1 MALPLAVPLVMAGA
15 GLVTKGYGAYEANK
29 RQKQAD
35 KQLAELAKKPYDQFK
50 VNPLVQRYTQ
60 MGLRDIQNPQGF
72 TGAEAAQFQQRI
84 AAGQEAARRNA
95 ISLGGS
101 SVARAVGGALNSAN
115 LAAENQ
121 FAAQGA
127 GLARSNRNLG
137 YGRFMQ
143 GAGVA
148 QGVDQMNTQQAL
160 QRRMQLEQGLGIASR
175 QAADQQRAMIQG
187 MGSDL
192 LGAGTG
198 LAANELAYSKD
209 PFGMA
214 ANAPGAAQKEYGLSN
229 RKVANIMG
237 AAEGVQTQRNAKA
250 KGFSGIPNIS
260 PDRGTRSSAAARR
273 ALRNMPP
280 IAYDESYF
288 DVSGLGQ

>member
-1 MALPLAVPLVMAGA
+1 MALLPLAVPLAMAGA
-15 GLVTKGYGAYEANK
+15 GLVTKGYGMYEANK
-29 RQKQAD
+29 RQKEAD
-35 KQLAELAKKPYDQFK
+35 KQLAELAKKPYDQYK
-50 VNPLVQRYTQ
+50 VNPLVSRYTQ
-60 MGLRDIQNPQGF
+60 MGLRDIQIPQGF

-101 SVARAVGGALNSAN
+101 SVSKAVNAALGSAN

-137 YGRFMQ
+137 YGRFIQ
-143 GAGVA
+143 GAGIA
-148 QGVDQMNTQQAL
+148 QNIQDRNIQNAL
-160 QRRMQLEQGLGIASR
+160 NRRMMLEQAYGAASR
-175 QAADQQRAMIQG
+175 QAADQQRQFIQG

-192 LGAGTG
+192 FGAGVG
-198 LAANELAYSKD
+198 LAGNELAYSKD
-209 PFGMA
+209 PFGMG
-214 ANAPGAAQKEYGLSN
+214 AN
-229 RKVANIMG
+229 R
-237 AAEGVQTQRNAKA
+237 
-250 KGFSGIPNIS
+250 
-260 PDRGTRSSAAARR
+260 AARQATR
-273 ALRNMPP
+273 TAALRNRAAMDLKNMPP

>member
-1 MALPLAVPLVMAGA
+1 MALPVAAVMAGA
-15 GLVTKGYGAYEANK
+15 GLLTKGYGIYEANK
-29 RQKQAD
+29 REKEAN

-60 MGLRDIQNPQGF
+60 MGLRDIQRPQGF

-101 SVARAVGGALNSAN
+101 SVARAVGGALGSAN

-127 GLARSNRNLG
+127 GMARSQRTLG
-137 YGRFMQ
+137 FNRFMQ

-148 QGVDQMNTQQAL
+148 QGVDQANTQQAL
-160 QRRMQLEQGLGIASR
+160 QRRMMLEQAYGAAAR
-175 QAADQQRAMIQG
+175 QAADQQRQFIQG

-192 LGAGTG
+192 FGAGVG
-198 LAANELAYSKD
+198 LAANEFAYSD
-209 PFGMA
+209 NPFGM
-214 ANAPGAAQKEYGLSN
+214 NKTAPTPTATSGVGAKKAF
-229 RKVANIMG
+229 G
-237 AAEGVQTQRNAKA
+237 AGKA
-250 KGFSGIPNIS
+250 SSSMKIPT
-260 PDRGTRSSAAARR
+260 PTP
-273 ALRNMPP
+273 PP
-280 IAYDESYF
+280 IIDINTPRGNRFKPYTKWDYDYEYNNY
-288 DVSGLGQ
+288 

>member
-1 MALPLAVPLVMAGA
+1 MALPVAAVMAGA
-15 GLVTKGYGAYEANK
+15 GLLTKGYGIYEANK
-29 RQKQAD
+29 REKEAN

-60 MGLRDIQNPQGF
+60 MGLRDIQRPQGF

-101 SVARAVGGALNSAN
+101 SVARAVGGALGSAN

-127 GLARSNRNLG
+127 GLARSQRNLG
-137 YGRFMQ
+137 FGRFMQ

-160 QRRMQLEQGLGIASR
+160 QRRMMLEQAYGAAAR

-192 LGAGTG
+192 FGAGVG
-198 LAANELAYSKD
+198 LAGNELAYSQD
-209 PFGMA
+209 PFGMG
-214 ANAPGAAQKEYGLSN
+214 ANK
-229 RKVANIMG
+229 
-237 AAEGVQTQRNAKA
+237 
-250 KGFSGIPNIS
+250 
-260 PDRGTRSSAAARR
+260 AARTARRTAGLRNR
-273 ALRNMPP
+273 AATDLRNMPP

-288 DVSGLGQ
+288 DTSVLPQ

>member
-1 MALPLAVPLVMAGA
+1 MALPVAAVMAGA
-15 GLVTKGYGAYEANK
+15 GLLTKGYGIYEANK

-60 MGLRDIQNPQGF
+60 MGLRDIQKPQGF
-72 TGAEAAQFQQRI
+72 SGAEAAQFQQRI

-127 GLARSNRNLG
+127 GLARSNRTLG
-137 YGRFMQ
+137 YSRFMQ

-160 QRRMQLEQGLGIASR
+160 QRRMMLEQAYGAAAR
-175 QAADQQRAMIQG
+175 QAADQQRQFIQG

-192 LGAGTG
+192 FGAGVG
-198 LAANELAYSKD
+198 LAANEFAYGKD
-209 PFGMA
+209 PFGMS
-214 ANAPGAAQKEYGLSN
+214 GAKGSAQSKYGLSN
-229 RKVANIMG
+229 RRVANIMSDAESMQSQQN
-237 AAEGVQTQRNAKA
+237 AAA
-250 KGFSGIPNIS
+250 KGFSGIPKLS
-260 PDRGTRSSAAARR
+260 PDKGSRNPFYSRGFNRINRTSNLNPLDYNQAS
-273 ALRNMPP
+273 
-280 IAYDESYF
+280 
-288 DVSGLGQ
+288 V

>member
-15 GLVTKGYGAYEANK
+15 GLVTKGYGVYEANK
-29 RQKQAD
+29 REKEAN

-60 MGLRDIQNPQGF
+60 MGLRDIQKPQGF

-127 GLARSNRNLG
+127 GLARSNRTLG
-137 YGRFMQ
+137 FSRFMQ

-148 QGVDQMNTQQAL
+148 QGVDQANTQQSL
-160 QRRMQLEQGLGIASR
+160 QRRMQLEQAYGAASR
-175 QAADQQRAMIQG
+175 QAADQQRQFIQG

-192 LGAGTG
+192 FGAGVG
-198 LAANELAYSKD
+198 LAANEMAYSKD
-209 PFGMA
+209 PFGMGAKTAGTTTA
-214 ANAPGAAQKEYGLSN
+214 ATSG
-229 RKVANIMG
+229 MG
-237 AAEGVQTQRNAKA
+237 AKKA
-250 KGFSGIPNIS
+250 FGAGKA
-260 PDRGTRSSAAARR
+260 SSS
-273 ALRNMPP
+273 MKMPTPTPPP
-280 IAYDESYF
+280 IIDIHTPRGNRFKPYAKWDYDYEYNNY
-288 DVSGLGQ
+288 

>member
-1 MALPLAVPLVMAGA
+1 MPLPLAVPLVMAGA
-15 GLVTKGYGAYEANK
+15 GLVTKGYGMYEANK
-29 RQKQAD
+29 REKEAN

-50 VNPLVQRYTQ
+50 VNPLVQKYTQ
-60 MGLRDIQNPQGF
+60 MGLRDIQRPQGF

-101 SVARAVGGALNSAN
+101 SVARAVGGALGSAN

-127 GLARSNRNLG
+127 GMARSQRNLG
-137 YGRFMQ
+137 FGRFMQ

-148 QGVDQMNTQQAL
+148 QGVDQANTQQAL
-160 QRRMQLEQGLGIASR
+160 QRRMQLEQALGYASR
-175 QAADQQRAMIQG
+175 QAADQQRQFIQG

-192 LGAGTG
+192 FGAGVG
-198 LAANELAYSKD
+198 LAGNEFAYSKD
-209 PFGMA
+209 PFGMN
-214 ANAPGAAQKEYGLSN
+214 ANK
-229 RKVANIMG
+229 
-237 AAEGVQTQRNAKA
+237 
-250 KGFSGIPNIS
+250 
-260 PDRGTRSSAAARR
+260 AARQSTR
-273 ALRNMPP
+273 MASLRNRAAMDLKNRAP

>member
-1 MALPLAVPLVMAGA
+1 MPLPLAVPLVMAGA
-15 GLVTKGYGAYEANK
+15 GLVTKGYGMYEANK
-29 RQKQAD
+29 REKEAN

-60 MGLRDIQNPQGF
+60 MGLRDIQRPQGF

-127 GLARSNRNLG
+127 GLARSQRNLG
-137 YGRFMQ
+137 FGRFMQ

-160 QRRMQLEQGLGIASR
+160 QRRMMLEQAYGAASR
-175 QAADQQRAMIQG
+175 QAADQQRQFIQG

-192 LGAGTG
+192 FGAGVG
-198 LAANELAYSKD
+198 LAANEFAYSD
-209 PFGMA
+209 NPFGMS
-214 ANAPGAAQKEYGLSN
+214 GAKGSAQSKYGLSN
-229 RKVANIMG
+229 RRVANIMSDAESMQSQQN
-237 AAEGVQTQRNAKA
+237 AAA
-250 KGFSGIPNIS
+250 KGFSGIPKLS
-260 PDRGTRSSAAARR
+260 PDKGSRNPFYSRGFNRINRTSNLNPLDYNQAS
-273 ALRNMPP
+273 
-280 IAYDESYF
+280 
-288 DVSGLGQ
+288 V

>member
-60 MGLRDIQNPQGF
+60 MGLRDIQKPQGF

-101 SVARAVGGALNSAN
+101 SVARAVGGALGSAN

-127 GLARSNRNLG
+127 GLARSNRTLG
-137 YGRFMQ
+137 YSRFMQ

-148 QGVDQMNTQQAL
+148 QGVDQANTQQAL
-160 QRRMQLEQGLGIASR
+160 QRRMQLEQALGTASR
-175 QAADQQRAMIQG
+175 QAADQQRQFIQG

-192 LGAGTG
+192 FGAGVG
-198 LAANELAYSKD
+198 LAGNELAYSAN
-209 PFGMA
+209 PFGMGGEK
-214 ANAPGAAQKEYGLSN
+214 GAAQKEFGLSN
-229 RKVANIMG
+229 RKVAGIMEDAESMEAQQS
-237 AAEGVQTQRNAKA
+237 AAA
-250 KGFSGIPNIS
+250 KGFSGIPS
-260 PDRGTRSSAAARR
+260 LTPDKGIRSRGYTGSLIPPRLGTPSRMPVKTWGRR
-273 ALRNMPP
+273 
-280 IAYDESYF
+280 
-288 DVSGLGQ
+288 

>member
-1 MALPLAVPLVMAGA
+1 MALPVAAVMAGA
-15 GLVTKGYGAYEANK
+15 GLLTKGYGIYEANK
-29 RQKQAD
+29 REKEAN

-60 MGLRDIQNPQGF
+60 MGLRDIQRPQGF

-127 GLARSNRNLG
+127 GLARSQRNLG
-137 YGRFMQ
+137 FGRFMQ

-160 QRRMQLEQGLGIASR
+160 QRRMMLEQAYGAASR
-175 QAADQQRAMIQG
+175 QAADQQRQFIQG

-192 LGAGTG
+192 FGAGVG
-198 LAANELAYSKD
+198 LAGNELAYSD
-209 PFGMA
+209 NPFGMS
-214 ANAPGAAQKEYGLSN
+214 GAKGSAQRGYGLSN
-229 RKVANIMG
+229 RKVANIMNDAESMQSQKN
-237 AAEGVQTQRNAKA
+237 AAA

-288 DVSGLGQ
+288 DTSVLPK

>member
-1 MALPLAVPLVMAGA
+1 MPLPLAVPLVMAGA
-15 GLVTKGYGAYEANK
+15 GLATKGYGMYEANK
-29 RQKQAD
+29 REKEAN

-50 VNPLVQRYTQ
+50 VNPLVQKYTQ
-60 MGLRDIQNPQGF
+60 MGLRDIQRPQGF

-101 SVARAVGGALNSAN
+101 SVARAVGGALGSAN

-137 YGRFMQ
+137 FSRFMQ

-160 QRRMQLEQGLGIASR
+160 QRRMMLEQAYGAASR
-175 QAADQQRAMIQG
+175 QAADQQRQFLQG

-192 LGAGTG
+192 FGAGVG
-198 LAANELAYSKD
+198 LAGNELAYSNN
-209 PFGMA
+209 PFGMGGEK
-214 ANAPGAAQKEYGLSN
+214 GAAQRKFGLSN
-229 RKVANIMG
+229 RRVADIMDEAESFEAQQN
-237 AAEGVQTQRNAKA
+237 AAA
-250 KGFSGIPNIS
+250 KGFSGIPGLVS
-260 PDRGTRSSAAARR
+260 DRGV
-273 ALRNMPP
+273 RNKYGSGPATPLTPIMPSRMP
-280 IAYDESYF
+280 IRNF
-288 DVSGLGQ
+288 GKK

>member
-1 MALPLAVPLVMAGA
+1 MLPVAAAMAGA
-15 GLVTKGYGAYEANK
+15 GLLTKGYGIYEANK
-29 RQKQAD
+29 REKQAD

-50 VNPLVQRYTQ
+50 VNPLVQKYTQ
-60 MGLRDIQNPQGF
+60 MGLRDIQKPQGF

-101 SVARAVGGALNSAN
+101 SVARAVGGALGSAN

-127 GLARSNRNLG
+127 GLARSNRTLG
-137 YGRFMQ
+137 YSRFMQ

-148 QGVDQMNTQQAL
+148 QGVDQANTQQSL
-160 QRRMQLEQGLGIASR
+160 QRRMQLEQALGTASR
-175 QAADQQRAMIQG
+175 QAADQQRQFIQG

-192 LGAGTG
+192 FGAGAG

-214 ANAPGAAQKEYGLSN
+214 ANAPGAAQKKYNLSN
-229 RKVANIMG
+229 RAVSSLMG
-237 AAEGVQTQRNAKA
+237 DAESMDAQQNAAA
-250 KGFSGIPNIS
+250 KGFGGRPNPIYGFNRDSRVKKLPVRDAMGNIIS
-260 PDRGTRSSAAARR
+260 
-273 ALRNMPP
+273 
-280 IAYDESYF
+280 YK
-288 DVSGLGQ
+288 

>member
-1 MALPLAVPLVMAGA
+1 MALPVAAVMAGA
-15 GLVTKGYGAYEANK
+15 GLLTKGYGIYEANK
-29 RQKQAD
+29 REKEAN

-60 MGLRDIQNPQGF
+60 MGLRDIQKPQGF

-127 GLARSNRNLG
+127 GLARSNRTLG
-137 YGRFMQ
+137 FSRFMQ

-148 QGVDQMNTQQAL
+148 QGVDQANTQQSL
-160 QRRMQLEQGLGIASR
+160 QRRMQLEQGLGMASR
-175 QAADQQRAMIQG
+175 QASDQQRAMIQG

-192 LGAGTG
+192 FGAGVG
-198 LAANELAYSKD
+198 LAANEFAYSKN
-209 PFGMA
+209 PFGMGGEK
-214 ANAPGAAQKEYGLSN
+214 GAAQKQFRLSN
-229 RKVANIMG
+229 
-237 AAEGVQTQRNAKA
+237 EGVSDLMDEAESFEAQQNAFG
-250 KGFSGIPNIS
+250 KGFTGIPSIL
-260 PDRGTRSSAAARR
+260 PDRGV
-273 ALRNMPP
+273 RNKYGSGPSTPLTPIMPSRMP
-280 IAYDESYF
+280 IRNF
-288 DVSGLGQ
+288 GKK

>member
-1 MALPLAVPLVMAGA
+1 MALPVAAVMAGA
-15 GLVTKGYGAYEANK
+15 GLLTKGYGIYEANK
-29 RQKQAD
+29 REKEAN

-60 MGLRDIQNPQGF
+60 MGLRDIQRPQGF

-101 SVARAVGGALNSAN
+101 SVARAVGGALGSAN

-127 GLARSNRNLG
+127 GMARAQRNLG
-137 YGRFMQ
+137 FGRFMQ

-148 QGVDQMNTQQAL
+148 QGVDQANTQQAL
-160 QRRMQLEQGLGIASR
+160 QRRMQLEQALGYASR
-175 QAADQQRAMIQG
+175 QAADQQRQFIQG

-192 LGAGTG
+192 FGAGVG
-198 LAANELAYSKD
+198 LAANEFAYSKN
-209 PFGMA
+209 PFGM
-214 ANAPGAAQKEYGLSN
+214 NDVAP
-229 RKVANIMG
+229 
-237 AAEGVQTQRNAKA
+237 T
-250 KGFSGIPNIS
+250 
-260 PDRGTRSSAAARR
+260 PDVDGDAAAKK
-273 ALRNMPP
+273 AFKAGKASSSMKIPTPTPPP
-280 IAYDESYF
+280 IIDIHTPRGNRFKPYTKWNYDY
-288 DVSGLGQ
+288 DYNND

>member
-1 MALPLAVPLVMAGA
+1 MALLPLAVPLAMAGA
-15 GLVTKGYGAYEANK
+15 GLVTKGYGMYEANK
-29 RQKQAD
+29 RQKEAD

-60 MGLRDIQNPQGF
+60 MGLRDIQRPQGF

-101 SVARAVGGALNSAN
+101 SVARAVGGALGSAN

-137 YGRFMQ
+137 FNRFMQ

-160 QRRMQLEQGLGIASR
+160 QRRMMLEQAYGAASR
-175 QAADQQRAMIQG
+175 QAADQQRQFLQG

-192 LGAGTG
+192 FGAGVG
-198 LAANELAYSKD
+198 LAANEFAYSNN
-209 PFGMA
+209 PFGMNKTA
-214 ANAPGAAQKEYGLSN
+214 APGATAGGY
-229 RKVANIMG
+229 MG
-237 AAEGVQTQRNAKA
+237 TEFAPTKSMKLPEFG
-250 KGFSGIPNIS
+250 
-260 PDRGTRSSAAARR
+260 SSANQFADPYAFSTYNTPRTR
-273 ALRNMPP
+273 YR
-280 IAYDESYF
+280 
-288 DVSGLGQ
+288 LGR

>member
-60 MGLRDIQNPQGF
+60 MGLRDIQKPQGF
-72 TGAEAAQFQQRI
+72 SGAEAAQFQQRI

-101 SVARAVGGALNSAN
+101 SVARAVGGALGSAN

-127 GLARSNRNLG
+127 GLARSNRTLG
-137 YGRFMQ
+137 FSRFMQ

-175 QAADQQRAMIQG
+175 QAADQQRQFIQG

-192 LGAGTG
+192 LGAGVG
-198 LAANELAYSKD
+198 LAGNELAYSAN
-209 PFGMA
+209 PFGMNKAPVATPA
-214 ANAPGAAQKEYGLSN
+214 A
-229 RKVANIMG
+229 
-237 AAEGVQTQRNAKA
+237 
-250 KGFSGIPNIS
+250 SGIGAKKAFGAGKASSSMKIPSTTTPPLIDINT
-260 PDRGTRSSAAARR
+260 PRGNRIKPYAKWD
-273 ALRNMPP
+273 
-280 IAYDESYF
+280 YDY
-288 DVSGLGQ
+288 DYNNY